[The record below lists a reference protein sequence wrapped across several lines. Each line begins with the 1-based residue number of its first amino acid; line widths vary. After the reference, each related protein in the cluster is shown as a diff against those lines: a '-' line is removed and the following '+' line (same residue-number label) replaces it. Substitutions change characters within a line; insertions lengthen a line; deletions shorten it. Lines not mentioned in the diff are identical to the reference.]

1 MSRIAIDVVLL
12 PEEKITQL
20 AIETNRRLLGAQAG
34 EIVLGEVTCLP
45 HISLAMGCIEAGR
58 IDAIGTAMA
67 DVARDCPI
75 GELTLTGI
83 VTVLNAAGEPNSL
96 FAVAKTRALQTLH
109 ERIMM
114 AMEPYMSREV
124 TADMIWGDDE
134 PAPSTPAWVRDYRE
148 KAAFAAFFPHITIG
162 YGTVAEPMTFPI
174 RFVARQIALCHLGNH
189 CTCREVLASAAMPFS
204 GR

>member
-1 MSRIAIDVVLL
+1 MNRIAIDVALL
-12 PEEKITQL
+12 PEARIARL
-20 AIETNRRLLGAQAG
+20 AIEVNRKLVGG
-34 EIVLGEVTCLP
+34 GKGIVLDESACLP
-45 HISLAMGCIEAGR
+45 HISLAMGCMER
-58 IDAIGTAMA
+58 CQTDSIGKTLTA
-67 DVARDCPI
+67 VARDCVLD
-75 GELTLTGI
+75 ELTITGI

-174 RFVARQIALCHLGNH
+174 RFVGRQIALCHLGNH

>member
-1 MSRIAIDVVLL
+1 MNRIAIDVALL
-12 PEEKITQL
+12 PEARIARL
-20 AIETNRRLLGAQAG
+20 AIEVNRKLVGG
-34 EIVLGEVTCLP
+34 GKGIVLDESACLP
-45 HISLAMGCIEAGR
+45 HISLAMGCMER
-58 IDAIGTAMA
+58 CQTDSIGKTLTA
-67 DVARDCPI
+67 VARDCVLD
-75 GELTLTGI
+75 ELTITGI

>member
-1 MSRIAIDVVLL
+1 MTQIAIDVALL
-12 PEEKITQL
+12 PEARIARL
-20 AIETNRRLLGAQAG
+20 AIEVNRKLVGG
-34 EIVLGEVTCLP
+34 GKGIVLDESACLP
-45 HISLAMGCIEAGR
+45 HISLAMGCMER
-58 IDAIGTAMA
+58 CQTDSIGKTLTA
-67 DVARDCPI
+67 VARDCVLD
-75 GELTLTGI
+75 ELTITGI

>member
-1 MSRIAIDVVLL
+1 MTQIAIDVALL
-12 PEEKITQL
+12 PEARIARL
-20 AIETNRRLLGAQAG
+20 AIEVNRKLVGG
-34 EIVLGEVTCLP
+34 GKGIVLDESACLP
-45 HISLAMGCIEAGR
+45 HISLAMGCMER
-58 IDAIGTAMA
+58 CQTDSIGKTLTA
-67 DVARDCPI
+67 VVRDCVLD
-75 GELTLTGI
+75 ELTITGI

>member
-1 MSRIAIDVVLL
+1 MTQIAIDVALL
-12 PEEKITQL
+12 PEARIARL
-20 AIETNRRLLGAQAG
+20 AIEVNRKLVGG
-34 EIVLGEVTCLP
+34 GKGIVLDESACLP
-45 HISLAMGCIEAGR
+45 HISLAMGCMER
-58 IDAIGTAMA
+58 CQTDSIGKTLTA
-67 DVARDCPI
+67 VVRDCVLD
-75 GELTLTGI
+75 ELTITGI

-134 PAPSTPAWVRDYRE
+134 PAPSTLAWVRDYRE

-174 RFVARQIALCHLGNH
+174 RFVGRQIALCHLGNH

>member
-1 MSRIAIDVVLL
+1 MTQIAIDVALL
-12 PEEKITQL
+12 PEARIARL
-20 AIETNRRLLGAQAG
+20 AIEVNRKLVGG
-34 EIVLGEVTCLP
+34 GKGIVLDESACLP
-45 HISLAMGCIEAGR
+45 HISLAMGCMER
-58 IDAIGTAMA
+58 CQTDSIGKTLTA
-67 DVARDCPI
+67 VARDCVLD
-75 GELTLTGI
+75 ELTITGI

-174 RFVARQIALCHLGNH
+174 RFVGRQIALCHLGNH

>member
-1 MSRIAIDVVLL
+1 MNRIAIDVALL
-12 PEEKITQL
+12 PEARIARL
-20 AIETNRRLLGAQAG
+20 AIEVNRKLVGG
-34 EIVLGEVTCLP
+34 GKGIVLDESACLP
-45 HISLAMGCIEAGR
+45 HISLAMGCMER
-58 IDAIGTAMA
+58 CQTDSIGKTLTA
-67 DVARDCPI
+67 VVRDCVLD
-75 GELTLTGI
+75 ELTITGI

-174 RFVARQIALCHLGNH
+174 RFVGRQIALCHLGNH